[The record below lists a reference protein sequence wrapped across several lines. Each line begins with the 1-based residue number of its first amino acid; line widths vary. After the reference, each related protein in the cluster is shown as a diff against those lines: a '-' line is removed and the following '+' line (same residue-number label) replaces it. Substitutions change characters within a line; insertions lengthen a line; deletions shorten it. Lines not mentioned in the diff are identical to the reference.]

1 MQELICIYVCTV
13 LIVQGTNQVGRIQ
26 GPFFFFFFFF
36 SKKKKSNRECPR
48 IRRRYGVY
56 QLPGTLVEAK
66 KKKKNNH
73 TNPGLRWP
81 GTVFFT
87 HSGIN
92 LVGYDYAGVCK
103 YGELI
108 YTLCRPWMAFP
119 CKYYNPMFLL
129 IHFEIYLWSV
139 LLGV

>member
-1 MQELICIYVCTV
+1 MSPHTTPLW
-13 LIVQGTNQVGRIQ
+13 
-26 GPFFFFFFFF
+26 
-36 SKKKKSNRECPR
+36 
-48 IRRRYGVY
+48 GVSIARHTSW
-56 QLPGTLVEAK
+56 GE